1 MSYLFIVNPIA
12 GKGKAKRTIPII
24 KEIMENSKHS
34 YQIKITEKV
43 GDGQLFAEEAKVK
56 DFHTIVSVG
65 GDGTLHEVVNG
76 MAGGIQRLGI
86 IPAGTGN
93 DFARS
98 LNIPSDAED
107 AMEVLIQGKA
117 VSIDLG
123 RLDDKY
129 FINFCSVGLDA
140 LIAEEANKI
149 KRYFSSTYSYVIG
162 VIKALGKFKS
172 LKVELMIDDKKY
184 DEEVMLVAVCNG
196 AYYGGGMKIAPQ
208 AEVSDGQFDI
218 CVVSKMPKLR
228 LLLLFPTIF
237 KGKHI
242 KYDEVKIY
250 RGKSVQVFSGEN
262 MHVNADGDIVDS
274 RPVRFEILHNK
285 MEVIVGIQFWNSAKD
300 TDKQPGHSDWA
311 SA

>member
-1 MSYLFIVNPIA
+1 MTKKLCWLQYV
-12 GKGKAKRTIPII
+12 T
-24 KEIMENSKHS
+24 
-34 YQIKITEKV
+34 
-43 GDGQLFAEEAKVK
+43 
-56 DFHTIVSVG
+56 
-65 GDGTLHEVVNG
+65 
-76 MAGGIQRLGI
+76 
-86 IPAGTGN
+86 
-93 DFARS
+93 
-98 LNIPSDAED
+98 
-107 AMEVLIQGKA
+107 VLIMA
-117 VSIDLG
+117 
-123 RLDDKY
+123 
-129 FINFCSVGLDA
+129 
-140 LIAEEANKI
+140 
-149 KRYFSSTYSYVIG
+149 
-162 VIKALGKFKS
+162 
-172 LKVELMIDDKKY
+172 
-184 DEEVMLVAVCNG
+184 
-196 AYYGGGMKIAPQ
+196 GMKIAPQ